1 MMPSEFMYDIGYNI
15 GDRVIVKAY
24 EDIPTE
30 SRTKGMARLCGKIGV
45 ITDKLYSECFDGFVY
60 KIHFDDF
67 ETPSKKLWSDE
78 CFMRYSVPTATYH
91 YEFDYLDN
99 VVVAKFYEVKGDTKT
114 EIERG
119 HGHIIHEGARGV
131 AQASAYALK
140 KIFEKMNGGTLI

>member
-1 MMPSEFMYDIGYNI
+1 MTKNRIYNI
-15 GDRVIVKAY
+15 GDRVVIRAY
-24 EDIPTE
+24 EDIPSE
-30 SRTKGMARLCGKIGV
+30 SRTRAMGRLCGKKGT

-60 KIHFDDF
+60 AIKFDDF
-67 ETPSKKLWSDE
+67 ELTSKKLWTED
-78 CFMRYSVPTATYH
+78 CFNMLTEIPVRYE

-119 HGHIIHEGARGV
+119 HGHIIHEGALGI

-140 KIFEKMNGGTLI
+140 KIWQKMEDECDD